1 MFTGTMID
9 QLMAT
14 VAKVEEHS
22 HFEVT
27 PGDEAAETA
36 YYAIANDYT
45 PESSLAGVA

>member
-9 QLMAT
+9 ELMAA

-22 HFEVT
+22 QLEVV
-27 PGDEAAETA
+27 PGDAAVETA
-36 YYAIANDYT
+36 YYAVPCDYT

>member
-9 QLMAT
+9 ELMAA

-22 HFEVT
+22 HLELM

-36 YYAIANDYT
+36 YYAVANDYT